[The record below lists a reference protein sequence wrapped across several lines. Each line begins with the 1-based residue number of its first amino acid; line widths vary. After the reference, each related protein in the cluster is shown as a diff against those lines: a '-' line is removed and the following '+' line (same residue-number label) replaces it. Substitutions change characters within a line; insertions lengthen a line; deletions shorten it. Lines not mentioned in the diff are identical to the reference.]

1 MHLFPLFVVDTITD
15 VAAIAFAQKACQTG
29 HCITKVGLSNLC
41 THDQE
46 GNEFPSPIFPFK
58 VNLEPNENLH
68 FDAEHPA
75 SHEEFIDQ
83 FKVFY
88 YCLYVCG
95 IVFFPLFKTFIHL

>member
-1 MHLFPLFVVDTITD
+1 MHLIPLFVIDSITD

-46 GNEFPSPIFPFK
+46 GNEFTSPVFPFK
-58 VNLEPNENLH
+58 VNLEPNEDLH
-68 FDAEHPA
+68 FKAEHPA

-83 FKVFY
+83 FKVF
-88 YCLYVCG
+88 
-95 IVFFPLFKTFIHL
+95 

>member
-1 MHLFPLFVVDTITD
+1 MYLFPLFVVDTITD

-88 YCLYVCG
+88 YCLHACG
-95 IVFFPLFKTFIHL
+95 IVFFPL